1 MNLSNDFELWE
12 FERSQTA
19 ARMGIQNKAGPD
31 EIDNLITLCT
41 EVLQPVRDEIGRINI
56 NSGFRCLRL
65 NRALGSSDRSHHV
78 RGMAADIESFD
89 ISNLELARHIRD
101 SGLRFT
107 QLILECYREGD
118 PRSGWVHVSYD
129 PEDLRMEVLTYT
141 KKQYLV
147 GLP

>member
-1 MNLSNDFELWE
+1 MDLSNDFALWE
-12 FERSQTA
+12 FERIQTE
-19 ARMGIQNKAGPD
+19 AGPD

-41 EVLQPVRDEIGRINI
+41 EVLQPVRDEVGLINI

-129 PEDLRMEVLTYT
+129 PDDLRMEVLTYT